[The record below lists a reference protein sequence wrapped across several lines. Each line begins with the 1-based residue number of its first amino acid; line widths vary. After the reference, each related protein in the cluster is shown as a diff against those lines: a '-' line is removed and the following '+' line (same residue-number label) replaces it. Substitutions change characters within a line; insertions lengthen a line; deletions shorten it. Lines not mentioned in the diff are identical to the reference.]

1 MALEREESRVSLIRE
16 NRRRIGIPHLDIVHG
31 SAPDA
36 LDGLPDPDAV
46 FIGGG
51 LGGARNPHGRIL
63 PEAVAARL
71 KPGGRMVAAAAL
83 LSTLNTLLDFARE
96 RGLRHSVMQIQAAE
110 SAPLAGS
117 LTLKPLNPVFL
128 IGIFPGD
135 APDRRL
141 P

>member
-1 MALEREESRVSLIRE
+1 M
-16 NRRRIGIPHLDIVHG
+16 HG

-51 LGGARNPHGRIL
+51 LGGARNPNGRIL

-135 APDRRL
+135 ASDRRL